1 MFQMPALERG
11 ERQPLLEAEAGGRH
25 QLGSIGPN
33 DQVGRQRRGH
43 CGRTTLRVILFIS
56 LVFHRY
62 FICISSVFH
71 LYSIV
76 VVGLTSK
83 FLMVRHISAFNDHVY
98 IMRLFHE
105 FCAHFWPNLHKY
117 GVEVN
122 HECAEFTKYCVDQ
135 NENVAQGFNH
145 IFIWIQQYLVQQE
158 ALDET

>member
-1 MFQMPALERG
+1 MRG
-11 ERQPLLEAEAGGRH
+11 NLCWRPKQEGGINLAASAPMIK
-25 QLGSIGPN
+25 LGGN
-33 DQVGRQRRGH
+33 GG
-43 CGRTTLRVILFIS
+43 VIVEELPSGGYSLFHRYFTGIS

-105 FCAHFWPNLHKY
+105 FCAHF
-117 GVEVN
+117 
-122 HECAEFTKYCVDQ
+122 
-135 NENVAQGFNH
+135 
-145 IFIWIQQYLVQQE
+145 
-158 ALDET
+158 